1 MVWFLGVVVVLVVG
15 AVIVV
20 AAGRGGGMSAAYD
33 DRADVLVPTGAPLT
47 GDTLR
52 GIRFSVGF
60 RGYRISLR
68 IYPRADATAQDLE
81 WAMLSARS
89 LGVSSVGRG

>member
-1 MVWFLGVVVVLVVG
+1 MVWFLGVVVVLVAG
-15 AVIVV
+15 AVVVV
-20 AAGRGGGMSAAYD
+20 AAGRGGAMSAAYD

-60 RGYRISLR
+60 RGYRTDEVDALLAR
-68 IYPRADATAQDLE
+68 LAAQLDDQNPHDDPRHTGD
-81 WAMLSARS
+81 RP
-89 LGVSSVGRG
+89 